1 MSDTTLLRE
10 WVLDLVRAERVRQ
23 LNTYGTNADL
33 EPGFGGMVSGYPW
46 LSPYTHDDATE
57 VEASFREDYE
67 YHERRHGKPTWMH
80 LIREEV
86 AELFAAHD
94 HEDLVA
100 EAIQVAALCV
110 SFVEHIHGGGVVV
123 PPQEV
128 IPPCPRC
135 VDPA

>member
-1 MSDTTLLRE
+1 MSDTTPLRE
-10 WVLDLVRAERVRQ
+10 WVLDMVRVERVRQ
-23 LNTYGTNADL
+23 LSKYGTNADL
-33 EPGFGGMVSGYPW
+33 EPGFGGNVSGYPW
-46 LSPYTHDDATE
+46 LSPYTYDDAIE
-57 VEASFREDYE
+57 VEAAFREDYE
-67 YHERRHGKPTWMH
+67 YHETYYGKPTWMH

-110 SFVEHIHGGGVVV
+110 SFVEHIHGGGDVV

-135 VDPA
+135 VDIE

>member
-1 MSDTTLLRE
+1 MSDTTPLRE

-23 LNTYGTNADL
+23 LSKYGTNADL
-33 EPGFGGMVSGYPW
+33 EQGFGGMVSGYPW

-67 YHERRHGKPTWMH
+67 YYERHHGVPTWMH

-86 AELFAAHD
+86 AELFAARD
-94 HEDLVA
+94 HKDLVA

-110 SFVEHIHGGGVVV
+110 SFVEHIHRSGDVVL
-123 PPQEV
+123 
-128 IPPCPRC
+128 PCPWC
-135 VDPA
+135 VDPD